1 MQLLFNIFIVLGI
14 LLKYAILIY
23 CTIRMGPL
31 IVALV
36 KGIKNRDKDA
46 IKGPLIILVIII
58 LLLIFLILPI
68 SEREEELHLIGSFFY
83 RNLTTPVYLQIV
95 TFCLVKKLEGTSREC
110 QRNYPT
116 YSWFV
121 KTQGFYDYV
130 CC

>member
-1 MQLLFNIFIVLGI
+1 MLLLFNIFIVLGI
-14 LLKYAILIY
+14 LLRYAVLIY

-68 SEREEELHLIGSFFY
+68 SEREEELHLIGSFF
-83 RNLTTPVYLQIV
+83 T
-95 TFCLVKKLEGTSREC
+95 GT
-110 QRNYPT
+110 
-116 YSWFV
+116 
-121 KTQGFYDYV
+121 
-130 CC
+130 